1 MAEDLKQFFML
12 CRLKDEP
19 GAAYVRVYI
28 MARDV
33 YSATQLLKAQY
44 GRLLISQYAMPV

>member
-1 MAEDLKQFFML
+1 MAEGLKQFFML

-28 MARDV
+28 VARDV